1 MLPKELL
8 DVRKVKGKIIPKF
21 AGESEYELA
30 EMVLRIFEAGVGRK
44 YGKVIAKLKEI
55 ENAKNFRK
63 VRGFVRVLENYCVEK
78 ACAFGID
85 SEIEPRKV
93 RMFLFE
99 RGFVTSKK
107 DRERVIEFAAK
118 YFNTTPENIE
128 RAMYAD
134 REEELIL
141 TDFKPI
147 TPQNLIRL
155 YNLSLLQTTLFNALR
170 LTFWASD
177 NHKEIF
183 RAIKWLG
190 LMYELYE
197 DGERLMVDV
206 TGAASMLKMTRKYGT
221 SFAKLIPYI
230 LRAKKWYLRAEI
242 VDSSRIYTLE
252 IDDKWRDLFP
262 EKEERIE
269 YDSSL
274 EEEFARKLKMLGYT
288 VLREPDVVKA
298 GSYAFIPDFA
308 VDIDGERIYL
318 EIAGFWTEEY
328 LKKKIEKIRK
338 VNIPLVVV
346 AREDFGE
353 GNVDVDGVI
362 KFSGRIPYGDVIK
375 ALKKFKK
382 QKNIAGDVIELERVG
397 DTPDGYV
404 LAGKYAVKKELFER
418 IKDEI
423 SRTNPATIDEIKA
436 ILEKYGLGESSIPAF
451 GYRIRWISLG
461 EARLEKVDNMEMT
474 GRVLG
479 AQRD

>member
-21 AGESEYELA
+21 AGEKEYELA
-30 EMVLRIFEAGVGRK
+30 EMVLRVFRAGVGKK

-63 VRGFVRVLENYCVEK
+63 VRGFVRVLENYCVER

-85 SEIEPRKV
+85 SELEPQKV
-93 RMFLFE
+93 RMILFE
-99 RGFVTSKK
+99 KGFVTSKK
-107 DRERVIEFAAK
+107 ERDRVVEYAAK

-128 RAMYAD
+128 RAIYAD
-134 REEELIL
+134 REEELII
-141 TDFKPI
+141 TDFKLI

-221 SFAKLIPYI
+221 AFAKLIPYI
-230 LRAKKWYLRAEI
+230 LKAKKWYLRAEI
-242 VDSSRIYTLE
+242 VDSSRIYILE
-252 IDDKWRDLFP
+252 IDDRLRDMFP

-288 VLREPDVVKA
+288 VLREPDVVKS

-308 VDIDGERIYL
+308 IDINGERIYL

-328 LKKKIEKIRK
+328 LKKKIEKIRNA
-338 VNIPLVVV
+338 NIPLVVV

-353 GNVDVDGVI
+353 GKDVEGVI
-362 KFSGRIPYGDVIK
+362 KFSKRIPYGDVIR
-375 ALKKFKK
+375 ALKKFRK
-382 QKNIAGDVIELERVG
+382 QKNIVGDVVELDRVG
-397 DTPDGYV
+397 DVPEGYV
-404 LAGKYAVKKELFER
+404 LAGKYAVKRELFER
-418 IKDEI
+418 IKSEI
-423 SRTNPATIDEIKA
+423 SKTNPATIDELKA

-451 GYRIRWISLG
+451 GYRIRWISLS
-461 EARLEKVDNMEMT
+461 EARLEKLENLDREK
-474 GRVLG
+474 G
-479 AQRD
+479 AENADRIE